1 MTDEARALN
10 LGKKIREIRLKR
22 GLTLQDLSKL
32 TGLSKP
38 TLSQIENNVTIP
50 PIATLLKISRALGK
64 HIGNFFQD
72 DTPVTNRISVV
83 RFEERQEVMGRM
95 EQVEARRIGYR
106 YESLAYHLSDK
117 RMEPFIVEI
126 EPIDENASIFYK
138 HKGEEFLFVM
148 EGELEFRGADKVI
161 TLRPGDSLYFDSEIP
176 HALRGLGGK
185 RVKALA
191 VIYSPE

>member
-185 RVKALA
+185 RAKALA

>member
-22 GLTLQDLSKL
+22 GLTLQDLSEL

-161 TLRPGDSLYFDSEIP
+161 ALRPGDSLYFDSEIP

-185 RVKALA
+185 RAKALA